1 MGNRGRGSNKIKALD
16 TPNIKRPLPL
26 KGMTAPARLVW
37 KRIASSLPADYFKP
51 HQYDLLR
58 MFCEDATINKFAH
71 AKSVS
76 EEYAN
81 PYWINLS
88 TKMAASCT
96 ALSTKLGITVNSTM
110 AARGKGGA
118 APKAKSKFGDLISGG
133 VE

>member
-118 APKAKSKFGDLISGG
+118 APKAKSKFGNLISGG
-133 VE
+133 DK